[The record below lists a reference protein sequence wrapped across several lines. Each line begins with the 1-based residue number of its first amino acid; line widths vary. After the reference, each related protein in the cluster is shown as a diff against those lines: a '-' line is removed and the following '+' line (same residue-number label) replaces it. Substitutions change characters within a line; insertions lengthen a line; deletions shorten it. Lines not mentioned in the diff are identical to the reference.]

1 MKQPLIILATM
12 AMLSGCMPTV
22 ASVTKD
28 VNKPAVDQALATPM
42 PDTSKSGSLW
52 ASGDNQYFS
61 DPKARHVGDMVTVLV
76 SESASAVRKLGTDK
90 SRSSSRKTSINA
102 FLGYEKSLAAK
113 NPNFTP
119 STAIDLS
126 NDNSFKGSGDTSNSD
141 TLTATVTAV
150 VTKLYPNGNMEIR
163 GRRQVTINQEPQ
175 ELVFTGVIRPMDV
188 APDNTIPSS
197 KVAQAQ
203 ISYGGGG
210 ELATVTH
217 EGWFSRTLD
226 MIWPF

>member
-1 MKQPLIILATM
+1 MKQPLIILAAM

-28 VNKPAVDQALATPM
+28 VNKPVVDESLQNPM
-42 PDTSKSGSLW
+42 PDAAKTGSLW
-52 ASGDNQYFS
+52 AKGDNEFFA
-61 DPKARHVGDMVTVLV
+61 DPKARRVGDVVTVLV

-90 SRSSSRKTSINA
+90 SRSSSRKTGVSA
-102 FLGYEKSLAAK
+102 FLGANASQLGKGSV
-113 NPNFTP
+113 
-119 STAIDLS
+119 DLS
-126 NDNSFKGSGDTSNSD
+126 NDNSFSGSGDTSNSD
-141 TLTATVTAV
+141 TLTATVSAV
-150 VTKLYPNGNMEIR
+150 VTRVYPNGNMEIR
-163 GRRQVTINQEPQ
+163 GRRQVTINQMPQ

-210 ELATVTH
+210 ELATVAH